1 MDLTFDSRKGQ
12 NRMDKE
18 GTAIMDR
25 LDAQQ
30 FLAGKDISCAV
41 LGSITGGFLLVDLS
55 RPGDKLLTEDEQRDA
70 KQKGFSFCGTL
81 AFVDGA
87 CVVASEPD
95 AESAS
100 VCAAALPEFS
110 RYVVDRMT
118 PKDGGSGWCDW
129 LKNLWSLPDTREN

>member
-1 MDLTFDSRKGQ
+1 MDQ
-12 NRMDKE
+12 
-18 GTAIMDR
+18 

-30 FLAGKDISCAV
+30 FLAGKDLSCAV
-41 LGSITGGFLLVDLS
+41 LGSMVSGFQLVDLS
-55 RPGDKLLTEDEQRDA
+55 KPKDKLLTDEEESDA
-70 KQKGFSFCGTL
+70 RKRGLSFCGTL

-110 RYVVDRMT
+110 RHVVDRLT
-118 PKDGGSGWCDW
+118 PQDDDSGWTDW